1 MPMPAFK
8 KDPPTDPT
16 IFDRL
21 GISGALPDWLYDR
34 STLDKNFPVA
44 DPEASVLENTG
55 NFLARIPWELPYA
68 AADVVNA
75 GERMLSR
82 PVVSQDPVAVGDALM
97 VAGAAPLG
105 GVAARAATGAAIPDN
120 AAGMFGGRLAK
131 TADRMALANAERM
144 VADGTPR
151 DKIWNETGWFKGV
164 DGKWRFE
171 IDDSKSR
178 VTDTVFDD
186 IKSKGAHYGS
196 LGTAME
202 HPSLFAAYPSAE
214 NVGATFHAKAKP
226 IGNFH
231 ADSNSLEV
239 AGPSTGA
246 QRSIGLHEGQHWV
259 QSKEGL
265 ARGSAP
271 ERELPNVRD
280 EMDSRLAEFYQ
291 SSDRLM
297 KANPE
302 AAKLFREYNQATIS
316 KDFDKA
322 IALEERLASM
332 PEGQQLL
339 ENLFERSRIAVADVS
354 ELALDRYRQHAGE
367 VEARAVQKR
376 RSLTPEER
384 RARPPWLDYDVP
396 EAKQIVRFA
405 NPDDV
410 TTGTVLDAVG
420 RQSAGYS
427 FRPTDAKMLDAGVA
441 RDLKRASVREGI
453 ANQSPREVFTALRNY
468 SDDMKSAG
476 DGLDGYSLYKDGA
489 DTGLG
494 VFGVRDGDLFDVAWI
509 GGRDGTYSA
518 ANRLGPGELRSAMRA
533 FREQVPG
540 VQVVEGLRSSGAGPG
555 RMQRVRSEMFA
566 NSDDVTTGTVL
577 DAVGRASNLPMD
589 KASRMARAKELGFD
603 TEQTWYH
610 GTPETFDQFDPG
622 RSKWDEGA
630 VWLTDNPNLANEFA
644 TRHFSAKSEPR
655 VGSVIPAH
663 IKRSVMPV
671 EDYDDLLRARGV
683 PEHHITNPRLRQ
695 KWAVAIEADFVRR
708 HRKNGAPGAVLRN
721 GNNTELDGQYFG
733 DKVAI
738 FDPSNTRSVKAAFD
752 PAKKDS
758 ANLLAANPN
767 DVTTGTLMD
776 AIARQ
781 RAATELDRR
790 LQEDGPE
797 RWS

>member
-405 NPDDV
+405 NPDDP
-410 TTGTVLDAVG
+410 TTGTVLDAIARATG
-420 RQSAGYS
+420 MSKDQRMARQMEKQPGASTVDRTDLQRTIGHL
-427 FRPTDAKMLDAGVA
+427 RPYQ
-441 RDLKRASVREGI
+441 RD
-453 ANQSPREVFTALRNY
+453 
-468 SDDMKSAG
+468 
-476 DGLDGYSLYKDGA
+476 
-489 DTGLG
+489 
-494 VFGVRDGDLFDVAWI
+494 
-509 GGRDGTYSA
+509 SA
-518 ANRLGPGELRSAMRA
+518 ADPRVTRRGRVADDLRFWGEEANNMAPELLGPVANN
-533 FREQVPG
+533 
-540 VQVVEGLRSSGAGPG
+540 
-555 RMQRVRSEMFA
+555 QRGFA
-566 NSDDVTTGTVL
+566 PNVIKANPDDVTTGTVL

-589 KASRMARAKELGFD
+589 KASRMHRAKELGFD
-603 TEQTWYH
+603 VDRRIYH
-610 GTPETFDQFDPG
+610 GTVGEFPAFDKAKG
-622 RSKWDEGA
+622 GS
-630 VWLTDNPNLANEFA
+630 A
-644 TRHFSAKSEPR
+644 TKAKSGRLATWLVDDPKTASGYADNAADQAVTRLIEKSQQAER
-655 VGSVIPAH
+655 RGDWDGAH
-663 IKRSVMPV
+663 KYMAQAERLEQEGVSGASVMPLHARGRFK
-671 EDYDDLLRARGV
+671 DYDMDGAMYDPDDV
-683 PEHHITNPRLRQ
+683 NISDMLRQ
-695 KWAVAIEADFVRR
+695 ARTEGYDGASFSNFSDEAGYGAYNPATHFAV
-708 HRKNGAPGAVLRN
+708 
-721 GNNTELDGQYFG
+721 
-733 DKVAI
+733 
-738 FDPSNTRSVKAAFD
+738 FDPKNIRSVNAAFD